1 MGDLMIQFMMV
12 IFLLLL
18 FMSILYKSISA
29 IQRLGGFGGYTKW
42 VIAGILTIIFIYNNP
57 PHWADSI
64 HLDDLQVATGVLDY
78 RKVSINSR
86 AFFLIGSGD
95 DEQYWDFR
103 ACGDGSA
110 VSVRCKGKEITVW
123 HKDYVVYQVE
133 RDGKIIYSIENSN
146 RRILLGN
153 FSNLIWYGLQFCL
166 LPIFYI
172 IIVPRVSNLKE
183 EEKWKKF
190 EDRLTTEEESKPT
203 EEVQTPIT
211 SQSEIKNVPRMKSL
225 TIQTTPRQSPNIR
238 PTIVANPLPIIN
250 NNEGKIVQRFCRHCG
265 TELGK
270 TVEVEQY
277 GRRIG
282 WDYEQYKFCP
292 NCGLDSD
299 PNMPVKAKP
308 KDEETVKLLIGLFLF
323 MSGLIAPV
331 LVIMIASG
339 GMDILLECLGIMVAI
354 SFIVWL
360 FSEKIHDCPSCGR
373 LYTKEHFCPNC
384 GHDLR

>member
-133 RDGKIIYSIENSN
+133 RDGEIIYSIKNSN

-153 FSNLIWYGLQFCL
+153 FSNLIYYGLKFCL
-166 LPIFYI
+166 LPILYI
-172 IIVPRVSNLKE
+172 IILPRVSNMLE

-190 EDRLTTEEESKPT
+190 EDRLITEEESKPT

-211 SQSEIKNVPRMKSL
+211 SQSEIKNVPRMKAT
-225 TIQTTPRQSPNIR
+225 TIQTTPKQPPNIR
-238 PTIVANPLPIIN
+238 PAIAANPLPIN
-250 NNEGKIVQRFCRHCG
+250 NNEGKIVQRFCKHCG

-277 GRRIG
+277 GRRVG

-299 PNMPVKAKP
+299 PNMLVKAKEHL
-308 KDEETVKLLIGLFLF
+308 DRQTCIA
-323 MSGLIAPV
+323 LIAIIFIFGAFPFA
-331 LVIMIASG
+331 LMIITVPT
-339 GMDILLECLGIMVAI
+339 ILFKCLGIIAI
-354 SFIVWL
+354 FGGMTWL
-360 FSEKIHDCPSCGR
+360 FIRGKIHECPSCGR
-373 LYTKEHFCPNC
+373 LYRKEHFCPNC
-384 GHDLR
+384 GHAFEKD